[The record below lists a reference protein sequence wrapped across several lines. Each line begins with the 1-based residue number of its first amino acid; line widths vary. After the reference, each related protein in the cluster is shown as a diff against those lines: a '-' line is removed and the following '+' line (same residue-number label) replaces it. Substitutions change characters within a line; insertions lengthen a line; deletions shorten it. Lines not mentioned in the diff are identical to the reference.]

1 MTSFPAGVRSAGESA
16 RDYGLLRR
24 QDWPR
29 GGDWA
34 LWGGLWLLG
43 ASVGIYSTEV
53 TVSWTEPSLSLLE
66 WWTSS
71 LCEET
76 ASFTRCSS
84 IILSNSVSCR
94 TKSKTVTQQINNS
107 RSGIMKLYRNNFVDN
122 VGEHPVIILPCFE
135 EVLSFIFLVLG

>member
-1 MTSFPAGVRSAGESA
+1 MRVNLPETMDCWDVRTGRGEGT
-16 RDYGLLRR
+16 GLCGE
-24 QDWPR
+24 DSGCWVPP
-29 GGDWA
+29 
-34 LWGGLWLLG
+34 WGM
-43 ASVGIYSTEV
+43 YSTEV

-94 TKSKTVTQQINNS
+94 TKPNTVTQQINNS
-107 RSGIMKLYRNNFVDN
+107 SSGIMKLYRNNFVDN
-122 VGEHPVIILPCFE
+122 VGQHPFYILPCFE
-135 EVLSFIFLVLG
+135 EVCHYFF